1 MRLYHTFS
9 DAELGS
15 LLKGGNQLA
24 YVEIFNR
31 YQPLLFLHA
40 LKKMHNEEE
49 AKDMVQE
56 IFMDLW
62 VKHTDF
68 NPERN
73 LAAFL
78 FTCVRNK
85 FVNLL
90 QFKEVRTRYVRS
102 FRDFAAESTDR
113 SDEPIREK
121 QMLALIEEE
130 INALPAKM
138 KAIFLMSRRE
148 YKSYKQISDELGIS
162 EETVRKQIKNALKIL
177 RTRLGFIHY
186 LMLLLFWR

>member
-1 MRLYHTFS
+1 
-9 DAELGS
+9 
-15 LLKGGNQLA
+15 
-24 YVEIFNR
+24 
-31 YQPLLFLHA
+31 
-40 LKKMHNEEE
+40 MHNEEE

-90 QFKEVRTRYVRS
+90 QFKEVRARYVES
-102 FRDFAAESTDR
+102 FRDFAVESTDR
-113 SDEPIREK
+113 TDEPIREK
-121 QMLALIEEE
+121 QMLALIEKE

-148 YKSYKQISDELGIS
+148 YKSYRHISDELGIS
-162 EETVRKQIKNALKIL
+162 EETVRKQIKKCFKNSKNTFRFYPLSDIFIILALKPDL
-177 RTRLGFIHY
+177 FFISSY
-186 LMLLLFWR
+186 PNAALN

>member
-9 DAELGS
+9 DAELS
-15 LLKGGNQLA
+15 YLLKEGNQLA
-24 YVEIFNR
+24 YIEIFNR

-40 LKKMHNEEE
+40 SKKMRNEEE
-49 AKDMVQE
+49 AKDVVQE

-62 VKHTDF
+62 LKHTDF

-90 QFKEVRTRYVRS
+90 QFKEVRLRYVQS
-102 FRDFAAESTDR
+102 FKDFANQNTAL

-121 QMLALIEEE
+121 QMSDLIERE

-138 KAIFLMSRRE
+138 RTVFIMSRRE
-148 YKSYKQISDELGIS
+148 YKSYKEISDELGIS

-177 RTRLGFIHY
+177 RARLGLIHY
-186 LMLLLFWR
+186 LILLFWH